1 MPSMFC
7 LGFLVAIYIFVRVEE
22 VDVAIIEVGT
32 GGQFDGTNVIQRPV
46 VCGITALHLDHQDV
60 LGNTIGEIAWHK
72 AGIFKKG
79 VPAVTTPQSSHCAME
94 VLMNRANE
102 RECPLFVAP
111 PLNESQLGE
120 GLCLGIAG
128 GKQLYNAALA
138 VQLARIW
145 LQDKNGLG
153 LSAKLGKVYQGP
165 LADVADIPE
174 LSTSKLSAE
183 MMTGLVNT
191 RLAGRAQ
198 IMKKGNVTY
207 YLDGAHTTG
216 SMEQCAEW
224 FQDEATKERST
235 IHGKVVRALVFSMAK
250 PRQAAPHLQYLK
262 TFKDHVTLNAV
273 LKLHARDFSTLVV
286 DHLSLTYDPA
296 EAKERTAQQVED
308 WEAILSARSAGQP
321 NVSADQPCVSAS
333 LPSTVSALWWASL
346 GKNVSLEALA
356 RADLGMDGG
365 ELGEGGM
372 EVPDVDAVHVQV
384 LVTGS
389 LVMVGR
395 AIKVL
400 TGE

>member
-1 MPSMFC
+1 MASPHTVDYRERICINGQMVSKDVFSAAFWHVYEKLLLSKGPNDRMPSMFC

-32 GGQFDGTNVIQRPV
+32 GGQLDGTNVIQRPV

-94 VLMNRANE
+94 VLKNRANE

-207 YLDGAHTTG
+207 YLD
-216 SMEQCAEW
+216 
-224 FQDEATKERST
+224 
-235 IHGKVVRALVFSMAK
+235 
-250 PRQAAPHLQYLK
+250 AA
-262 TFKDHVTLNAV
+262 
-273 LKLHARDFSTLVV
+273 R
-286 DHLSLTYDPA
+286 LS
-296 EAKERTAQQVED
+296 
-308 WEAILSARSAGQP
+308 
-321 NVSADQPCVSAS
+321 
-333 LPSTVSALWWASL
+333 
-346 GKNVSLEALA
+346 
-356 RADLGMDGG
+356 
-365 ELGEGGM
+365 
-372 EVPDVDAVHVQV
+372 VP
-384 LVTGS
+384 
-389 LVMVGR
+389 
-395 AIKVL
+395 
-400 TGE
+400 

>member
-1 MPSMFC
+1 MSSPHTVDYRERICINGQMVSKDVFSSAFWHVYEKLLLSKGPNDRMPSMFC
-7 LGFLVAIYIFVRVEE
+7 LVLLVAIYIFVRVEE
-22 VDVAIIEVGT
+22 VDVAIIEVGV
-32 GGQFDGTNVIQRPV
+32 GGQFDQTNVIRRPV

-94 VLMNRANE
+94 VLVNSANE

-153 LSAKLGKVYQGP
+153 HSQKERKAYQGP
-165 LADVADIPE
+165 LSDVADIPE

-183 MMTGLVNT
+183 MMTGIVT
-191 RLAGRAQ
+191 RVSVFVSLYFCLTVVLATAGYG
-198 IMKKGNVTY
+198 M
-207 YLDGAHTTG
+207 L
-216 SMEQCAEW
+216 
-224 FQDEATKERST
+224 ER
-235 IHGKVVRALVFSMAK
+235 GKVVRTLVFSMGK
-250 PRQAAPHLQYLK
+250 PRHACS
-262 TFKDHVTLNAV
+262 LNQRQGA
-273 LKLHARDFSTLVV
+273 F
-286 DHLSLTYDPA
+286 
-296 EAKERTAQQVED
+296 
-308 WEAILSARSAGQP
+308 RSFT
-321 NVSADQPCVSAS
+321 
-333 LPSTVSALWWASL
+333 STVSALWWASL

-356 RADLGMDGG
+356 RADLRMDGG
-365 ELGEGGM
+365 GLRGGAV
-372 EVPDVDAVHVQV
+372 EVPDVDAAHVQV

-389 LVMVGR
+389 MLMAGG
-395 AIKVL
+395 AIKL
-400 TGE
+400 LDAKE